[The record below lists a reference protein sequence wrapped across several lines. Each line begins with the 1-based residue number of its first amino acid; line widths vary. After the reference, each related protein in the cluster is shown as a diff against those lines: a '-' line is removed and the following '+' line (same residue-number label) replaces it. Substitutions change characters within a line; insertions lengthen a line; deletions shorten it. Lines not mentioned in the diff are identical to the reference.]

1 MIVLTQFILNLTYI
15 CVVIKKKF
23 AMKQT
28 QIARLHSQ
36 KLKISN
42 RIAVFR
48 SVWMRHLTENPTSHD
63 YSMLNS
69 IAGDVCFL
77 ACTLKKINFVNRV
90 EINRNWIVI
99 ILFRL
104 IWLQTEFR

>member
-69 IAGDVCFL
+69 IAGDVCLL

-90 EINRNWIVI
+90 EINRNLIVI